1 MFKNRLATK
10 KVVAITGNI
19 EIGTV
24 SVSASQKSISLNTGW
39 ELPIIKVDKPSH
51 SYEVYIKPRHKTL
64 HPSRWW
70 K

>member
-1 MFKNRLATK
+1 MINDNIATK
-10 KVVAITGNI
+10 KVVAIARNK

-51 SYEVYIKPRHKTL
+51 SYEVIIKPRHKTL